1 MTVSSSTN
9 KVSYNGDGSTTVFAY
24 SFKVFDQDDLTVILR
39 ASDGTETT
47 QTLTTN
53 YSVSGVGDAGG
64 GNVTMVT
71 APASGQILTIVR
83 EQPLTQGLDLVPN
96 DPFPAQSLEESLD
109 KLTFIDQRLSE
120 NIDRALSFSVGDI
133 VDSATLPVKEDR
145 IGRVLGFN
153 ATTGNPEA
161 GPEIADVSTLS
172 AITADISTLADI
184 EDGTDATDA
193 IQTVAGISGN
203 VTTVAGISSDVTT
216 VAGIT
221 GNIASVVADEA
232 DIGVVAGISGD
243 VSTVSAISTDVTTV
257 AADGTDIGVV
267 AGISS
272 DVTTVSGIST
282 DVTTVSSISS
292 DVTTVVGNAAS
303 ITTVAGNSSNV
314 TIVADNIADVTTVAS
329 NIGSITTKVSK
340 SGDTMTGNLLF
351 DDTSKVLLGT
361 RSNLQIYHSAT
372 AITASNI
379 TLYFT
384 NGSTSGTMVI
394 TDTDHTISV
403 SDTVRVDS
411 PEILESTPVTVAG
424 VVLSSLQQDLTVSAT
439 TATTFTVPVTYA
451 SDPGTTGTLG
461 QAGTYYYYTGS
472 ATSYI
477 SEQGAGSLHVLGSE
491 INVYNADETS
501 QLAQFSTAATKLFH
515 NNSEKLTTT
524 ATGISLPEDLTVQG
538 NLTVQGTTITV
549 DSASAQSIDL
559 GDGDKMR
566 FGDSNDAYIEWN
578 TAGYFDARSTG
589 RFDIKSEGNDLRL
602 VSNTN
607 VGLTVNHTGGT
618 PAVHLYN
625 SGTERLATTSTGV
638 DITGTLGV
646 TTVDFGDWTITES
659 GGSLYFATGGTNKMK
674 LDASGNLQ
682 VVGNVEANATIS

>member
-1 MTVSSSTN
+1 
-9 KVSYNGDGSTTVFAY
+9 
-24 SFKVFDQDDLTVILR
+24 
-39 ASDGTETT
+39 
-47 QTLTTN
+47 
-53 YSVSGVGDAGG
+53 
-64 GNVTMVT
+64 
-71 APASGQILTIVR
+71 
-83 EQPLTQGLDLVPN
+83 
-96 DPFPAQSLEESLD
+96 
-109 KLTFIDQRLSE
+109 
-120 NIDRALSFSVGDI
+120 
-133 VDSATLPVKEDR
+133 
-145 IGRVLGFN
+145 
-153 ATTGNPEA
+153 
-161 GPEIADVSTLS
+161 
-172 AITADISTLADI
+172 
-184 EDGTDATDA
+184 
-193 IQTVAGISGN
+193 
-203 VTTVAGISSDVTT
+203 VAGISS
-216 VAGIT
+216 
-221 GNIASVVADEA
+221 
-232 DIGVVAGISGD
+232 
-243 VSTVSAISTDVTTV
+243 DVTTV
-257 AADGTDIGVV
+257 AADGTDIGTVATSISNVNTTATNISNINTV

-272 DVTTVSGIST
+272 DVTAVAGVSVAT
-282 DVTTVSSISS
+282 
-292 DVTTVVGNAAS
+292 
-303 ITTVAGNSSNV
+303 TTVAGVASNV
-314 TIVADNIADVTTVAS
+314 TTVADNIADVTTVAS

-372 AITASNI
+372 AIAASNI
-379 TLYFT
+379 KLYFT
-384 NGSTSGTMVI
+384 NGSTSGTMEI

-411 PEILESTPVTVAG
+411 PEILNSTPVTVAG

-439 TATTFTVPVTYA
+439 TATTFTVPITYA
-451 SDPGTTGTLG
+451 SVSGSDGFLE